1 MSRKNKKMPLEVSLR
16 LRFHHQDK
24 GVKKCEIVKRFP
36 NYLKSNIYINAKL
49 PDETAKTDG
58 RILYRRRSKALIV
71 RDKRKIVRTMLM
83 LRETLGSFS
92 IKRFQLA
99 PEVDPHLSDNTIIRV
114 LKCNKYHYL

>member
-92 IKRFQLA
+92 IKRLQLA
-99 PEVDPHLSDNTIIRV
+99 PGVDPHLSDNTIIRV

>member
-1 MSRKNKKMPLEVSLR
+1 MPLEVSLR

-24 GVKKCEIVKRFP
+24 GVKKCELVKRFP

-92 IKRFQLA
+92 IKRLQLA
-99 PEVDPHLSDNTIIRV
+99 PGVDPHLSDNTIIRV
-114 LKCNKYHYL
+114 LKCNKYTTYNHKRKV